1 MSDAEVLAI
10 QIRLATTKIK
20 INTFNHFFY
29 MNLTFKHLVV
39 TYMLKCMQ
47 KYLAKLKS

>member
-20 INTFNHFFY
+20 INTFKFY
-29 MNLTFKHLVV
+29 KV
-39 TYMLKCMQ
+39 TRLHQ
-47 KYLAKLKS
+47 STPQDSHTNIS